1 MNKYDHKISQK
12 NVIKQLDETVINK
25 IAAGEV
31 VERPASAVKELIENS
46 IDAGC
51 SDITIEVADG
61 GKTLIR
67 VIDDGLG
74 MSDIDLPIALRRHA
88 TSKLPNDNLLN
99 INSFGFRGEALPSLG
114 AVGRLRII
122 SHNDCNG
129 AHEINVNGGKISDIK
144 PAARTL
150 GTTIELRDLFYAT
163 PARLK
168 FLRSTKS
175 ELKAITDTVKGLS
188 ISTPNVA
195 FTLIDKTGGK
205 SRKILQVQKEK
216 DVSLAS
222 IKNRLSR
229 DLGQDLIVSTKQ
241 ARALLI
247 PLKAQDL
254 KFKAIGLDATKLKTT
269 LAAISD
275 EFGSLENVTARN
287 AANVSRLAQN
297 TGVSGKEIVQF
308 NKVMMDLTGA
318 SFDVAT
324 NIAPTAADLAKSA
337 NVATGKVLS
346 DIASNAEKFSKFS
359 MAGANGLAE
368 AAIEA
373 AKIGGSLE
381 TILRSAD
388 KLLEFESSLTAQF
401 KAQVLTGKQLN
412 LERARQLSLE
422 GDIAGFTQE
431 IQSVIGGLGDLQ
443 ALNVV
448 QRQAV
453 ADAIGVSV
461 RELQRIA
468 AGEQAEER
476 ETVQDKID
484 VSNGLLREIA
494 GYTSETAAKD
504 NSVEVIQPVF

>member
-1 MNKYDHKISQK
+1 MAEES
-12 NVIKQLDETVINK
+12 
-25 IAAGEV
+25 
-31 VERPASAVKELIENS
+31 
-46 IDAGC
+46 
-51 SDITIEVADG
+51 
-61 GKTLIR
+61 
-67 VIDDGLG
+67 
-74 MSDIDLPIALRRHA
+74 RRQQ
-88 TSKLPNDNLLN
+88 
-99 INSFGFRGEALPSLG
+99 
-114 AVGRLRII
+114 
-122 SHNDCNG
+122 
-129 AHEINVNGGKISDIK
+129 
-144 PAARTL
+144 AARRAETKAL
-150 GTTIELRDLFYAT
+150 KEARDL
-163 PARLK
+163 
-168 FLRSTKS
+168 
-175 ELKAITDTVKGLS
+175 EKAG
-188 ISTPNVA
+188 
-195 FTLIDKTGGK
+195 DKTGMEIVDNLIKRIELLNESGEVTEEILKK
-205 SRKILQVQKEK
+205 SEDLEKQFVSFTKKIPIVGDVLEKQLKEK
-216 DVSLAS
+216 IKETGGLQQIVYDKLIQSADGAKSFSQVLRNLVTRNPIAALIAS
-222 IKNRLSR
+222 VVALFAIIRKVRMEAR
-229 DLGQDLIVSTKQ
+229 DLGQNLNVSTKQ
-241 ARALLI
+241 ARGLLI
-247 PLKAQDL
+247 PLKAQEL
-254 KFKAIGLDATKLKTT
+254 KFKAIGLDSEKIKTT

-275 EFGSLENVTARN
+275 EFGSLENLTARN

-324 NIAPTAADLAKSA
+324 NIAQTAADLAKSA

-346 DIASNAEKFSKFS
+346 DIASNAEKFAKFS

-368 AAIEA
+368 AAVEA

-381 TILRSAD
+381 TILTAAD
-388 KLLEFESSLTAQF
+388 KLLDFESSLTAQF

-412 LERARQLSLE
+412 LEKARQLSLE

-453 ADAIGVSV
+453 ADAIGISV

>member
-1 MNKYDHKISQK
+1 M
-12 NVIKQLDETVINK
+12 
-25 IAAGEV
+25 
-31 VERPASAVKELIENS
+31 
-46 IDAGC
+46 
-51 SDITIEVADG
+51 
-61 GKTLIR
+61 
-67 VIDDGLG
+67 
-74 MSDIDLPIALRRHA
+74 
-88 TSKLPNDNLLN
+88 
-99 INSFGFRGEALPSLG
+99 EA
-114 AVGRLRII
+114 
-122 SHNDCNG
+122 
-129 AHEINVNGGKISDIK
+129 
-144 PAARTL
+144 
-150 GTTIELRDLFYAT
+150 
-163 PARLK
+163 
-168 FLRSTKS
+168 
-175 ELKAITDTVKGLS
+175 
-188 ISTPNVA
+188 
-195 FTLIDKTGGK
+195 
-205 SRKILQVQKEK
+205 
-216 DVSLAS
+216 
-222 IKNRLSR
+222 R
-229 DLGQDLIVSTKQ
+229 DLGQNLNVSTKQ
-241 ARALLI
+241 ARGLLI
-247 PLKAQDL
+247 PLKAQEL
-254 KFKAIGLDATKLKTT
+254 KFKAIGLDSEKIKTT

-275 EFGSLENVTARN
+275 EFGSLENLTARN

-324 NIAPTAADLAKSA
+324 NIAQTAADLAKSA

-346 DIASNAEKFSKFS
+346 DIASNAEKFAKFS
-359 MAGANGLAE
+359 MDGANGLAE
-368 AAIEA
+368 AAVEA

-381 TILRSAD
+381 TILTAAD
-388 KLLEFESSLTAQF
+388 KLLDFESSLTAQF

-412 LERARQLSLE
+412 LEKARQLSLE

>member
-1 MNKYDHKISQK
+1 MQ
-12 NVIKQLDETVINK
+12 
-25 IAAGEV
+25 IA
-31 VERPASAVKELIENS
+31 
-46 IDAGC
+46 C
-51 SDITIEVADG
+51 
-61 GKTLIR
+61 
-67 VIDDGLG
+67 
-74 MSDIDLPIALRRHA
+74 
-88 TSKLPNDNLLN
+88 N
-99 INSFGFRGEALPSLG
+99 IF
-114 AVGRLRII
+114 
-122 SHNDCNG
+122 
-129 AHEINVNGGKISDIK
+129 
-144 PAARTL
+144 
-150 GTTIELRDLFYAT
+150 
-163 PARLK
+163 
-168 FLRSTKS
+168 STY
-175 ELKAITDTVKGLS
+175 
-188 ISTPNVA
+188 N
-195 FTLIDKTGGK
+195 
-205 SRKILQVQKEK
+205 
-216 DVSLAS
+216 
-222 IKNRLSR
+222 
-229 DLGQDLIVSTKQ
+229 LGQNLNVSTKQ
-241 ARALLI
+241 ARGLLI
-247 PLKAQDL
+247 PLKAQEL
-254 KFKAIGLDATKLKTT
+254 KFKAIGLDSEKIKTT

-275 EFGSLENVTARN
+275 EFGSLENLTARN

-297 TGVSGKEIVQF
+297 TGTSGKEIVQF

-324 NIAPTAADLAKSA
+324 NIAQTAADLAKSA

-346 DIASNAEKFSKFS
+346 DIASNAEKFAKFS
-359 MAGANGLAE
+359 MDGANGLAE
-368 AAIEA
+368 AAVEA

-381 TILRSAD
+381 TILTAAD
-388 KLLEFESSLTAQF
+388 KLLDFESSLTAQF

-412 LERARQLSLE
+412 LEKARQLSLE

>member
-1 MNKYDHKISQK
+1 MTDK
-12 NVIKQLDETVINK
+12 
-25 IAAGEV
+25 
-31 VERPASAVKELIENS
+31 VKEQEKVNKGKETEESLDKSVNKLLKERIKLLKGVGYAN
-46 IDAGC
+46 AN
-51 SDITIEVADG
+51 VVDG
-61 GKTLIR
+61 IFDMAK
-67 VIDDGLG
+67 
-74 MSDIDLPIALRRHA
+74 
-88 TSKLPNDNLLN
+88 NL
-99 INSFGFRGEALPSLG
+99 E
-114 AVGRLRII
+114 
-122 SHNDCNG
+122 
-129 AHEINVNGGKISDIK
+129 
-144 PAARTL
+144 
-150 GTTIELRDLFYAT
+150 
-163 PARLK
+163 
-168 FLRSTKS
+168 
-175 ELKAITDTVKGLS
+175 DT
-188 ISTPNVA
+188 
-195 FTLIDKTGGK
+195 F
-205 SRKILQVQKEK
+205 
-216 DVSLAS
+216 VSLAGKIPVVGKS
-222 IKNRLSR
+222 IEKNLKAKIKETGGLQEKVGEFLTENVAETTKLGRAIKFLLGPGGLFLALITTIAGIIRSVRAAAR
-229 DLGQDLIVSTKQ
+229 DLGQDLNVSTKQ

-247 PLKAQDL
+247 PLKAQEL

-324 NIAPTAADLAKSA
+324 NIAQTAADLAKSA

-346 DIASNAEKFSKFS
+346 DIASNAEKFAKFS
-359 MAGANGLAE
+359 MDGANGLAE
-368 AAIEA
+368 AAVEA

-381 TILRSAD
+381 TILTAAD
-388 KLLEFESSLTAQF
+388 KLLDFESSLTAQF

-412 LERARQLSLE
+412 LEKARQLSLE